1 MNKNLTVG
9 ELKELIKDLDDSL
22 DVIIQYNIDDET
34 VNVEQVSDVSLISLE
49 SSAAIASNNLC
60 LSSCNIEESYK
71 KLISKMLDKENLVVV
86 KPLR

>member
-34 VNVEQVSDVSLISLE
+34 VNIKQVSDVSLISLE
-49 SSAAIASNNLC
+49 SSAGIASNNLC
-60 LSSCNIEESYK
+60 LSSLEESYK
-71 KLISKMLDKENLVVV
+71 KLISKMFDKENLVVV